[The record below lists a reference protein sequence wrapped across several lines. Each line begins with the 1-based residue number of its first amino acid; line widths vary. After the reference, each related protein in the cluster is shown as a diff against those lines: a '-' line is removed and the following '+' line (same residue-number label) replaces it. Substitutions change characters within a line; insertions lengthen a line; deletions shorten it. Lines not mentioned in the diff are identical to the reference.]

1 MSRKGALWFAVRLV
15 LVMLIGLSIAAL
27 LSRVLPLFLYVC
39 IVSAVI
45 TGLFAF
51 LLLGRRFLASAGIH
65 GTGTSLIRLL
75 GSLLTASCVLFLLSF
90 GPLNVDRSFSVWM
103 LRRVAQADHPL
114 TIAQTQEMAAVF
126 FGPDSDEIAR
136 RILEQQRLGNLYV
149 ENNEVILTAGGKRV
163 VFLNEWLSRI
173 FGLNPKYAQSD

>member
-39 IVSAVI
+39 IVSSVI

-65 GTGTSLIRLL
+65 GTGTSLIRIL
-75 GSLLTASCVLFLLSF
+75 GALFTAAFVLFLLSF
-90 GPLNVDRSFSVWM
+90 GPLNIDRSFSVWM
-103 LRRVAQADHPL
+103 LRQVAISEYPL
-114 TIAQTQEMAAVF
+114 TVSQTQQLAGAF
-126 FGPDSDEIAR
+126 FGQGSDEIAR
-136 RILEQQRLGNLYV
+136 RIVEQQRLGNLHV
-149 ENNEVILTAGGKRV
+149 ENDVVTLTSSGKRV

-173 FGLNPKYAQSD
+173 FGLNPKYAQAD